1 MSGLDINELLSRG
14 EGVDIECKKAAD
26 TCPKAIWE
34 TYSAFANTKGGWI
47 LLGIS
52 EKRSQQGE
60 SIFSVSGVADVS
72 KVLAEFW
79 NAINSDKVS
88 ANLLLEEDVEVL
100 EHQGKSV
107 IAIHVSPADYRDRP
121 VYINGNPMKGT
132 YRRNHEGDY
141 HCREAEIK
149 AMFRDAA
156 DTGNDV
162 GVLEGFTLEDLDRE
176 TLQAYRR
183 EFEYNHPDHVWNR
196 LDDGDFLRNLGAMGK
211 DRKTGKVWL
220 TAAGL
225 LLLGTGVAIRER
237 FSNIRLDYLDKA
249 NLAPGSRWSHRLT
262 YDGMWENNLYQFV
275 RRIFP
280 WMSEGV
286 RRPFRM
292 EGMVRQDDTP
302 IHTALREAVINM
314 VIHADYMMTGVLQV
328 VKEDKRITFANP
340 GFLKLP
346 TERIYEGGHA
356 VARNPVLQN
365 MLRMIGLGE
374 NIGSGFSKI
383 LSAWSEAGWPRPE
396 IHEDLALGAVELVLT
411 FGESKEG
418 TIPDSKTDEAILMA
432 LKNGAVKMK
441 DITSMI
447 GLSPSG
453 TAKAVNKLI
462 SEGRIVRSR
471 RGRQVYYTPRI
482 ERQ

>member
-1 MSGLDINELLSRG
+1 
-14 EGVDIECKKAAD
+14 
-26 TCPKAIWE
+26 
-34 TYSAFANTKGGWI
+34 
-47 LLGIS
+47 
-52 EKRSQQGE
+52 
-60 SIFSVSGVADVS
+60 
-72 KVLAEFW
+72 
-79 NAINSDKVS
+79 
-88 ANLLLEEDVEVL
+88 
-100 EHQGKSV
+100 
-107 IAIHVSPADYRDRP
+107 
-121 VYINGNPMKGT
+121 
-132 YRRNHEGDY
+132 
-141 HCREAEIK
+141 
-149 AMFRDAA
+149 
-156 DTGNDV
+156 
-162 GVLEGFTLEDLDRE
+162 
-176 TLQAYRR
+176 
-183 EFEYNHPDHVWNR
+183 
-196 LDDGDFLRNLGAMGK
+196 
-211 DRKTGKVWL
+211 
-220 TAAGL
+220 
-225 LLLGTGVAIRER
+225 
-237 FSNIRLDYLDKA
+237 
-249 NLAPGSRWSHRLT
+249 
-262 YDGMWENNLYQFV
+262 
-275 RRIFP
+275 
-280 WMSEGV
+280 
-286 RRPFRM
+286 M
-292 EGMVRQDDTP
+292 EGIVRQDDTP